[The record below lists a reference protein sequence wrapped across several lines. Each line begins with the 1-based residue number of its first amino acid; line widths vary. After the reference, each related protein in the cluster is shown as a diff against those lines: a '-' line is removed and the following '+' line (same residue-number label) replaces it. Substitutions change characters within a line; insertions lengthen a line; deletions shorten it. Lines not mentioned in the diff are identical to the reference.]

1 MLKKMMSIVLAG
13 TLCFSMCAC
22 GSSSDHSESS
32 VSESA
37 DQGMKTIS
45 LENENVLAVK
55 EAVNSHYPGD
65 ITYGDAF
72 EEFFTDPSWKYFK
85 GSQEGPDDDGDGEPD
100 YTIDDI
106 DVVEFTGGCT
116 YQDVE
121 VTALIQFTLD
131 KEEGTFE
138 AVYLSF
144 NDVPQS
150 TLMLGGLLS
159 TVFESYMEA
168 HNIQCHQM
176 IMITR
181 H

>member
-72 EEFFTDPSWKYFK
+72 EEFFTDPSWEYFK

-144 NDVPQS
+144 N
-150 TLMLGGLLS
+150 L
-159 TVFESYMEA
+159 
-168 HNIQCHQM
+168 
-176 IMITR
+176 
-181 H
+181 